1 MEITVY
7 TKNNCPQ
14 CMLTKRFLDEH
25 HLSFN
30 EINLSDHP
38 EEVDSLLA
46 EGFQQAPVIKTST
59 GISFSGFQPDQLEQ
73 LL

>member
-1 MEITVY
+1 MKITVY

-25 HLSFN
+25 QLSYK
-30 EINLSDHP
+30 EINLNEHP
-38 EEVDSLLA
+38 EEVDALIA
-46 EGFQQAPVIKTST
+46 EGFQQAPIVKIDNDT
-59 GISFSGFQPDQLEQ
+59 SFSGFQPDQLEK